1 MAAEKK
7 ENGDN
12 KVPRTVMEILCFVT
26 VPLWFL
32 LIPLGILINF
42 VCLPYIV
49 LKKVYLAKKNPPP
62 LSVEVK
68 VHGKEE
74 SKSLVFIHGWPDS
87 AELWNGVTEKLKV
100 KYRCVVLTLPGF
112 SGIEKDHWGYDFFQV
127 RNLIVDA
134 IKAHTRSD
142 EKITI
147 VAHDW
152 GCLYAYMVQDTLK
165 GVVERMITLDVG
177 SGGIEK
183 SLSMTLFVA
192 TYQLFNAFC
201 FLLGNPGGEIAQK
214 IFLKKINYKARPHD
228 EINVSMNYNYYYM
241 WKILLSNF
249 GSIQGF
255 FPRYNSI
262 DLDSCMVYYGYA
274 VNKPGMFHS
283 KKFIKY
289 LESNEDCKVE
299 SFDCD
304 HWITVHKGAEVSNS
318 ILQFLEVTDKKMDKK
333 TK

>member
-1 MAAEKK
+1 
-7 ENGDN
+7 
-12 KVPRTVMEILCFVT
+12 
-26 VPLWFL
+26 
-32 LIPLGILINF
+32 
-42 VCLPYIV
+42 
-49 LKKVYLAKKNPPP
+49 
-62 LSVEVK
+62 
-68 VHGKEE
+68 
-74 SKSLVFIHGWPDS
+74 
-87 AELWNGVTEKLKV
+87 
-100 KYRCVVLTLPGF
+100 
-112 SGIEKDHWGYDFFQV
+112 
-127 RNLIVDA
+127 
-134 IKAHTRSD
+134 
-142 EKITI
+142 
-147 VAHDW
+147 
-152 GCLYAYMVQDTLK
+152 MVQDTLK

-304 HWITVHKGAEVSNS
+304 HWITVHKGAKSQIPFYN
-318 ILQFLEVTDKKMDKK
+318 FLKLRTRKWKKIIIDKYNMIGQ
-333 TK
+333 TV